1 MWKDKSKA
9 CRHCMSRPN
18 RWQAATA
25 MAMWRPQT
33 AEEPPAAHAKERC
46 PGCGLWKDKQ
56 RECLHCASRPN
67 RMQVTSA
74 IMTSI
79 DDEFKKF
86 VPQAAPE
93 HQKVRCPGCGMWKYK
108 FLRTCVH
115 CANRP
120 NRRQVARSLI
130 AAAKG
135 GAVEVAGVDG
145 APPSLERPT
154 TASAAATTPGRSPHH
169 AKERC
174 PGCGLWKSKAAPCAH
189 CMTRPNRW
197 QVQPSLYRDYKSLM
211 AESGGGGGGEG
222 AQVPPLP
229 ALLPAASPALF
240 GAVGSGRP
248 KTARW

>member
-1 MWKDKSKA
+1 
-9 CRHCMSRPN
+9 
-18 RWQAATA
+18 

-33 AEEPPAAHAKERC
+33 TEEPPAAHAKERC

-169 AKERC
+169 AKELARAVDLNKGGAMRSLHDTAE
-174 PGCGLWKSKAAPCAH
+174 PMAGPAIALQGL
-189 CMTRPNRW
+189 
-197 QVQPSLYRDYKSLM
+197 Q
-211 AESGGGGGGEG
+211 ESDGRIGGGGRRRSAG
-222 AQVPPLP
+222 APVARTPSSSVARIVWGRRLR
-229 ALLPAASPALF
+229 
-240 GAVGSGRP
+240 RP
-248 KTARW
+248 KPHGGSNVVRTSQ